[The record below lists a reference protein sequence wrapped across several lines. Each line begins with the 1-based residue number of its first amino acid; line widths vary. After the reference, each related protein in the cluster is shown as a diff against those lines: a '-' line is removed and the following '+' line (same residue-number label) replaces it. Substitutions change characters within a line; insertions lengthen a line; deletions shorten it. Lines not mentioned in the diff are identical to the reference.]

1 MISFFLI
8 KIHYNS
14 SIIFSSEIDIPMN
27 KKRLGIILIII
38 VVAYFVHSK
47 MEANK
52 SRLKMSAFISA
63 YGIALDQGWIAIG
76 SDINPQNAPNLKLI
90 SDSESDGL
98 HITTGEFTYF
108 PDMGPVQQCK
118 RITFSWSHQKGAEE
132 DQLLNQENCQ
142 L

>member
-1 MISFFLI
+1 
-8 KIHYNS
+8 
-14 SIIFSSEIDIPMN
+14 MN

-63 YGIALDQGWIAIG
+63 YGIALEQGWIAVG
-76 SDINPQNAPNLKLI
+76 SDINPQNAPRFELI
-90 SDSESDGL
+90 SDSESDGS

-108 PDMGPVQQCK
+108 PDMNPVQQCK
-118 RITFSWSHQKGAEE
+118 RITFSWSNRKGAAGDE
-132 DQLLNQENCQ
+132 LLNHIEC
-142 L
+142 

>member
-1 MISFFLI
+1 
-8 KIHYNS
+8 
-14 SIIFSSEIDIPMN
+14 MN

-118 RITFSWSHQKGAEE
+118 RITFSWSHQKGAAE
-132 DQLLNQENCQ
+132 DQLLKQEDCQ
-142 L
+142 P